1 MPDQPTPAPPSFA
14 TITIPSPVARP
25 GEQVE
30 VLNYRKNGDVWE
42 RGRVM
47 AHGSVQWTLMGHG
60 LAALFSGRWTY
71 HVRLDRES
79 DRGRALTLT
88 VGSDNIRRVGK
99 RDEV

>member
-47 AHGSVQWTLMGHG
+47 AHGSVQWTLMG
-60 LAALFSGRWTY
+60 
-71 HVRLDRES
+71 
-79 DRGRALTLT
+79 
-88 VGSDNIRRVGK
+88 
-99 RDEV
+99 